1 MEKTAIK
8 RVIYSD
14 PVTTIIWDDGSKTQS
29 RCDERDNFDELTGFM
44 MCVFKKIMKH
54 KDMRQMFDTFVYGDD
69 KHYVKRDKVKPTDKV
84 KQTNNVKKTNNTDWL
99 TYALNNTTNYL
110 KEDYLNNIIP
120 NAWSLYTTTHDTKR
134 IDNDKIIDDFNDMM
148 DEIAIIFKE

>member
-14 PVTTIIWDDGSKTQS
+14 PVTTIIWGDGSKTQS
-29 RCDERDNFDELTGFM
+29 RCDERDNFNELTGFM

-69 KHYVKRDKVKPTDKV
+69 KHYVKRDKVK
-84 KQTNNVKKTNNTDWL
+84 QTNNVKKINNTDWL
-99 TYALNNTTNYL
+99 TDIL
-110 KEDYLNNIIP
+110 KGLEDYTTIEDC
-120 NAWSLYTTTHDTKR
+120 LYDTKH
-134 IDNDKIIDDFNDMM
+134 IDNDMFNDMT
-148 DEIAIIFKE
+148 IIF

>member
-29 RCDERDNFDELTGFM
+29 RCDEHDNFDELTGFM
-44 MCVFKKIMKH
+44 MCVFKKIMNH

-69 KHYVKRDKVKPTDKV
+69 KHYVKRDKVKPTNKV
-84 KQTNNVKKTNNTDWL
+84 KQTNNVKKINNTDWL
-99 TYALNNTTNYL
+99 TNIL
-110 KEDYLNNIIP
+110 KDLEDYTTIEDC
-120 NAWSLYTTTHDTKR
+120 LYDTKH
-134 IDNDKIIDDFNDMM
+134 IDNDMFNDMT
-148 DEIAIIFKE
+148 IIF

>member
-29 RCDERDNFDELTGFM
+29 RCDEHDNFDELTGFM
-44 MCVFKKIMKH
+44 MCVFKKIMNH

-69 KHYVKRDKVKPTDKV
+69 KHYVKRDKVKPTNKV
-84 KQTNNVKKTNNTDWL
+84 KQTNNVKKINNTDWL
-99 TYALNNTTNYL
+99 TNIL
-110 KEDYLNNIIP
+110 KDLEDYTTIEDC
-120 NAWSLYTTTHDTKR
+120 LYDTKH
-134 IDNDKIIDDFNDMM
+134 IYDDMFNDMT
-148 DEIAIIFKE
+148 IIFKE

>member
-69 KHYVKRDKVKPTDKV
+69 KHYVKRDNKKKEEMNLDWLDIIPKEWGVEIKPCTNFNPAVTYGMDDDKV
-84 KQTNNVKKTNNTDWL
+84 ID
-99 TYALNNTTNYL
+99 ALDNM
-110 KEDYLNNIIP
+110 LNR
-120 NAWSLYTTTHDTKR
+120 L
-134 IDNDKIIDDFNDMM
+134 
-148 DEIAIIFKE
+148 AIIFKE

>member
-8 RVIYSD
+8 RVIYSN

-69 KHYVKRDKVKPTDKV
+69 KHYVKRDKVK
-84 KQTNNVKKTNNTDWL
+84 QTNNVKKTNNTDWL
-99 TYALNNTTNYL
+99 TDILKSLENCTTI
-110 KEDYLNNIIP
+110 EDCL
-120 NAWSLYTTTHDTKR
+120 HDTKYVS
-134 IDNDKIIDDFNDMM
+134 NDMFDDIINDM
-148 DEIAIIFKE
+148 TIIFKE

>member
-1 MEKTAIK
+1 MEKNTIK

-84 KQTNNVKKTNNTDWL
+84 KQTNNVKKTYNTDWL
-99 TYALNNTTNYL
+99 TDIL
-110 KEDYLNNIIP
+110 KGLEDYTTIEDC
-120 NAWSLYTTTHDTKR
+120 LYDTKH
-134 IDNDKIIDDFNDMM
+134 IDNDMFNDMT
-148 DEIAIIFKE
+148 IIF

>member
-69 KHYVKRDKVKPTDKV
+69 KHYVKRDKVK
-84 KQTNNVKKTNNTDWL
+84 QTNNVKKTNNFKKTNNTDWL
-99 TYALNNTTNYL
+99 TDIL
-110 KEDYLNNIIP
+110 KGLEDYTTIEDC
-120 NAWSLYTTTHDTKR
+120 LYDTKH
-134 IDNDKIIDDFNDMM
+134 ISNNMFDDIINDMT
-148 DEIAIIFKE
+148 IIFKE

>member
-54 KDMRQMFDTFVYGDD
+54 KDMRQMLNTFVYGDD
-69 KHYVKRDKVKPTDKV
+69 KHYVKRDKVK
-84 KQTNNVKKTNNTDWL
+84 QTNNVKKTYNTDWL
-99 TYALNNTTNYL
+99 TDIL
-110 KEDYLNNIIP
+110 KGLEDYTTLEDC
-120 NAWSLYTTTHDTKR
+120 LYDTKH
-134 IDNDKIIDDFNDMM
+134 IDNTMFDDIINERTLKRSKI
-148 DEIAIIFKE
+148 

>member
-69 KHYVKRDKVKPTDKV
+69 KNYVKRDKV
-84 KQTNNVKKTNNTDWL
+84 KQTNNVKKTYNTDWL
-99 TYALNNTTNYL
+99 TDIL
-110 KEDYLNNIIP
+110 KGLEDYTTLEDC
-120 NAWSLYTTTHDTKR
+120 LYDTKH
-134 IDNDKIIDDFNDMM
+134 IGNDMFDDIINDM
-148 DEIAIIFKE
+148 TIIFKE

>member
-69 KHYVKRDKVKPTDKV
+69 KHYVKRDKVK
-84 KQTNNVKKTNNTDWL
+84 QTNNVKKTNNFKKTNNTDWL
-99 TYALNNTTNYL
+99 TDIL
-110 KEDYLNNIIP
+110 KGLEDY
-120 NAWSLYTTTHDTKR
+120 TTLEDCIYDTKH
-134 IDNDKIIDDFNDMM
+134 IDNTMFDDIINDMT
-148 DEIAIIFKE
+148 IIFKE

>member
-8 RVIYSD
+8 RVIYSN

-69 KHYVKRDKVKPTDKV
+69 KHYVKRDKVK
-84 KQTNNVKKTNNTDWL
+84 QTNNVKKTNNFKKTNNTDWL
-99 TYALNNTTNYL
+99 TDIL
-110 KEDYLNNIIP
+110 KGLEDYTTIEDCWYDDKHIGNGMFDDII
-120 NAWSLYTTTHDTKR
+120 
-134 IDNDKIIDDFNDMM
+134 NDMT
-148 DEIAIIFKE
+148 IIFKE